1 MAKIYVKVISNKL
14 KISWKKAQ
22 ELPFT
27 SYDID
32 EEGYREKS
40 ASIKTVQH
48 LDLSAGTYIVLIVGN
63 HENFAGVILTE
74 DYDAANNTYT
84 YKCKDFHVLYNDKF
98 TRTYKK
104 ANGRRILTDLL
115 TFDKINQEK
124 VSKKKKLK
132 TDKVTGY
139 PKKHLEKYAR
149 QLNGM
154 KANSKYEMKNYGSK
168 KAFNPLSKQYKN
180 QKLENKTLWELI
192 KAYTVGTGAFIDLS
206 INDYGTIIIEPFD
219 IDNWRKPKFL
229 ITDVYNNLKFK
240 SSTENIVTNVS
251 LKGKNYTTQ
260 NITGGKYELNDIF
273 IGNTS
278 MITQQTTTSTSSK
291 TRDNKTNP
299 TSDKGHP
306 YVCKNKE
313 IWINM
318 DLRTNYSS
326 DGAWLKKV
334 CKELEKL
341 GWKVHNMG
349 VGPSI
354 HTDPS
359 KFKQAKH
366 GVWCTIDNGQ
376 DCAVFRE
383 LANSDWCAGA
393 IARNGSVPAIFFVGI
408 EQSRR
413 ITKGGKFYN
422 HLTLAPDDNGRGV
435 TLDYPAGYLAEC
447 GVPFGFCPDGARS
460 VAEMINKGG
469 DSSKACKT
477 NFITRKK
484 TGYAK
489 NWSWS
494 HEY

>member
-40 ASIKTVQH
+40 ASIKTVQQ
-48 LDLSAGTYIVLIVGN
+48 IVGN

-251 LKGKNYTTQ
+251 LKGKNYTT
-260 NITGGKYELNDIF
+260 IF

-278 MITQQTTTSTSSK
+278 MITVENTNK
-291 TRDNKTNP
+291 AKDNKTNP

-413 ITKGGKFYN
+413 ITKGGKFYK
-422 HLTLAPDDNGRGV
+422 HLTLAPDEQLV
-435 TLDYPAGYLAEC
+435 VC
-447 GVPFGFCPDGARS
+447 RS
-460 VAEMINKGG
+460 VSVQIVQEV
-469 DSSKACKT
+469 
-477 NFITRKK
+477 
-484 TGYAK
+484 
-489 NWSWS
+489 
-494 HEY
+494 